1 MCVRSSSSSSGYGIE
16 GDLEGNFVR
25 GDMTM
30 IRCDFGRNQHVVM
43 IIIAQYVCDIDQ
55 IIFICR
61 RRRRSSTITTI
72 LSNPQA
78 VIIVLW

>member
-1 MCVRSSSSSSGYGIE
+1 MCVRGSSSGYGIE

-55 IIFICR
+55 IIFIRHR
-61 RRRRSSTITTI
+61 RRRRRSTITTI